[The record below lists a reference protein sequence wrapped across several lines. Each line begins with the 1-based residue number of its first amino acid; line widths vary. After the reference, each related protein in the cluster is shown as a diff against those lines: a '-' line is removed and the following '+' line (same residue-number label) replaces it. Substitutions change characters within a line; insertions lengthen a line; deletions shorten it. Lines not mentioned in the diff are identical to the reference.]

1 MSENDEKKA
10 SGDDVD
16 HVAVGIGVIGGHD
29 IGEAP
34 TESGSAGADDVS
46 EAGGDVDD
54 VASIVAQV
62 RSDSGDDSR
71 EEVAQTLRERLGQ
84 AGQDL
89 SDEEVDR
96 LVSQVTTGDG

>member
-10 SGDDVD
+10 SDDVD

-34 TESGSAGADDVS
+34 TESGAAGADDVS

-62 RSDSGDDSR
+62 RSDSGDASR

>member
-1 MSENDEKKA
+1 MKFRCEE
-10 SGDDVD
+10 
-16 HVAVGIGVIGGHD
+16 VGIAFLD
-29 IGEAP
+29 EAP
-34 TESGSAGADDVS
+34 YKIVTETELDA
-46 EAGGDVDD
+46 
-54 VASIVAQV
+54 
-62 RSDSGDDSR
+62 SR

>member
-46 EAGGDVDD
+46 E
-54 VASIVAQV
+54 V
-62 RSDSGDDSR
+62 RVHSSATVGVGS
-71 EEVAQTLRERLGQ
+71 V
-84 AGQDL
+84 
-89 SDEEVDR
+89 
-96 LVSQVTTGDG
+96 

>member
-1 MSENDEKKA
+1 MVLSNELLEAARGHGDAPFALIKA
-10 SGDDVD
+10 YLD
-16 HVAVGIGVIGGHD
+16 
-29 IGEAP
+29 
-34 TESGSAGADDVS
+34 
-46 EAGGDVDD
+46 AGGDVDD

-62 RSDSGDDSR
+62 RSDSGDASR

>member
-1 MSENDEKKA
+1 M
-10 SGDDVD
+10 
-16 HVAVGIGVIGGHD
+16 
-29 IGEAP
+29 
-34 TESGSAGADDVS
+34 
-46 EAGGDVDD
+46 
-54 VASIVAQV
+54 ASIVAQV
-62 RSDSGDDSR
+62 RSDSGDASP